1 MFILSDCFL
10 SVIFITLINFCGVCW
25 LMFLLICS
33 STKKEEIHMR
43 EKKTTEQRTN
53 LISGGRR
60 RRRRSHAPSWAPS
73 HQQEVAAGV
82 GCRLVLE
89 GDEELKVCVEML
101 KSLNVSS
108 VKTQQRENRTIS
120 WTTPCSGEDSRPA
133 SGLTCETGRHQHGQ
147 IFSHGSRWKCRAR

>member
-1 MFILSDCFL
+1 
-10 SVIFITLINFCGVCW
+10 
-25 LMFLLICS
+25 
-33 STKKEEIHMR
+33 MR

-53 LISGGRR
+53 LISGGGRR
-60 RRRRSHAPSWAPS
+60 RRRRSHTPS

-120 WTTPCSGEDSRPA
+120 
-133 SGLTCETGRHQHGQ
+133 
-147 IFSHGSRWKCRAR
+147 